1 MTSQAFTLDHIR
13 VILRQ
18 SAGEP
23 ERLPLDGDIAE
34 RTFDEIGYD
43 SLARLE
49 ACGRIEREYGVSVD
63 AELLQGTSTPA
74 ELIAAVND
82 QLVERLAA

>member
-1 MTSQAFTLDHIR
+1 MISQEFTLDHIR

-23 ERLPLDGDIAE
+23 EHLPLDGEIAE
-34 RTFDEIGYD
+34 YTFEQIGYD

-49 ACGRIEREYGVSVD
+49 ACGRIEREYGVSID
-63 AELLQGTSTPA
+63 AELLRGTSTPA
-74 ELIAAVND
+74 ELIAAVNG
-82 QLVERLAA
+82 QLIERVAS